1 MGSVHIARTLFEIFK
16 LQKYISNHPR
26 FSLSIFV
33 FHVQKYL
40 ISSKDDTD
48 EYWVSCMFLSR
59 PLKFHFITFS
69 FFRIVSNR
77 EIFLKRFHCLA
88 ETVE

>member
-40 ISSKDDTD
+40 ISSKDDSD
-48 EYWVSCMFLSR
+48 EYWVSCMFLAR
-59 PLKFHFITFS
+59 HLNFILSLSAFS
-69 FFRIVSNR
+69 VSLVIGK
-77 EIFLKRFHCLA
+77 IF
-88 ETVE
+88 

>member
-33 FHVQKYL
+33 FHVQKYF
-40 ISSKDDTD
+40 ISSKDDSD
-48 EYWVSCMFLSR
+48 KYGVSCMFLAR

-77 EIFLKRFHCLA
+77 ENFLKRFHCLA
-88 ETVE
+88 ETLE

>member
-26 FSLSIFV
+26 FFLSIFV

-40 ISSKDDTD
+40 IPSKDDSD
-48 EYWVSCMFLSR
+48 EY
-59 PLKFHFITFS
+59 
-69 FFRIVSNR
+69 
-77 EIFLKRFHCLA
+77 
-88 ETVE
+88 

>member
-33 FHVQKYL
+33 FRVQKYL
-40 ISSKDDTD
+40 ISSKDDSD
-48 EYWVSCMFLSR
+48 EY
-59 PLKFHFITFS
+59 
-69 FFRIVSNR
+69 
-77 EIFLKRFHCLA
+77 
-88 ETVE
+88 